1 MATTTVLSGGSWSAV
16 NSSGVT
22 WYVSGSVSATGA
34 VVFSSINSLTI
45 SSGAVVSGALLSGG
59 IPTVSVLNGG
69 AMISSTEI
77 NGYLRVA
84 SGGTISDNT
93 LNSDEVTLSSGASSI
108 NDLFLNSGSV
118 ADGDAYVYVSS
129 GASLIGATMT
139 NGAQAGLTA
148 YVSSGATVSDLT
160 LGSGAGA
167 TVSSGAF
174 VSGTIN
180 TGSGS
185 VLSLATAYGSGSA
198 TINTQ
203 AKNPVILSGGTWSA
217 VLRGTTT
224 YYVSG
229 QVSATGPVVLSSIST
244 LVISSGAV
252 VSGAVVSGG
261 IPTVSVTSG
270 GILENSLVLNG
281 YVSALNGAT
290 LSSNTLNSDIV
301 MLYSGA
307 SSIRDTYINS
317 GSGTDSLSDA
327 TVYSGA
333 TLDTPYIGSANA
345 GSFTVTVS
353 SGASVTNPT
362 LVQSGG
368 KLVVSGGTLT
378 TDTTAPCFLSGT
390 LIETADGLKAVE
402 DIRIG
407 DRVLTYAATD
417 FERGIALAR
426 EVIWAGRTSAR
437 IDPGQPDDLSGFPVR
452 VARNALEDGVPF
464 KDLLITAEHCLL
476 IDGAFVPVRMLV
488 NGRTIRYDK
497 TISAYEYYH
506 IETED
511 HAIISADGALSESY
525 LDTGN
530 RQSFRQAGK
539 IHAFGS
545 RKLDWRDAA
554 AAPLMT
560 GRDFVEPIYRKLESR
575 ADALHDAGDISK
587 DRAITHDPDL
597 YIVTEAGEWIGQH
610 RRQNGQYVFALPHDT
625 QDIRLV
631 SNSSR
636 PSDAIAP
643 YLDDRRTLGVLV
655 GDLRIYDSWGTIE
668 LADILTSATL
678 DGWNDIEPCGRR
690 WTNGNARVT
699 LPERRPGGISLLA
712 LKIDAAGPYVMQSS
726 TEMET
731 ITAISSPV
739 ENGSDRRK
747 SA

>member
-1 MATTTVLSGGSWSAV
+1 MATTTVLSGGNWSAV
-16 NSSGVT
+16 DRSGVT

-34 VVFSSINSLTI
+34 VVFSSINSLI
-45 SSGAVVSGALLSGG
+45 VSSGAVVSGALLSGG

-84 SGGTISDNT
+84 SGGIISGNT
-93 LNSDEVTLSSGASSI
+93 LNSDEVTLSAGASSFK
-108 NDLFLNSGSV
+108 DLFLNSGSV
-118 ADGDAYVYVSS
+118 ADGNAYVYVSS

-148 YVSSGATVSDLT
+148 YVSSGATVTDLT
-160 LGSGAGA
+160 LGAGAGA
-167 TVSSGAF
+167 TVSSGAV

-217 VLRGTTT
+217 VLSGATT

-229 QVSATGPVVLSSIST
+229 KVSATGPVVLSSIST

-290 LSSNTLNSDIV
+290 LSSNTLNSDV
-301 MLYSGA
+301 VTLYSGA

-317 GSGTDSLSDA
+317 GSGTDGYSDA

-353 SGASVTNPT
+353 SGASVANPT

-390 LIETADGLKAVE
+390 LIETVDGLKAVE

-407 DRVLTYAATD
+407 DRVLTYVATD
-417 FERGIALAR
+417 TERSVALAR

-452 VARNALEDGVPF
+452 VARDALEDGVPF
-464 KDLLITAEHCLL
+464 KDLLITAEHCLF
-476 IDGAFVPVRMLV
+476 IAGAFVPVRMLV

-497 TISAYEYYH
+497 AISSYEYYH

-511 HAIISADGALSESY
+511 HAIIRADGALSESY

-539 IHAFGS
+539 IHAIGS
-545 RKLDWRDAA
+545 RRLDWHEA

-560 GRDFVEPIYRKLESR
+560 GRDFVEPIYRKIASR
-575 ADALHDAGDISK
+575 ADAPHDAGDASR

-597 YIVTEAGEWIGQH
+597 YIVTESGEWIGQH
-610 RRQNGQYVFALPHDT
+610 RCQNGQYVFALPPGT

-699 LPERRPGGISLLA
+699 LPERRPGGIAFLA
-712 LKIDAAGPYVMQSS
+712 LKIDAAGPYVMQPSIQ
-726 TEMET
+726 MET
-731 ITAISSPV
+731 IVAISPPV

-747 SA
+747 FA